1 MELYLV
7 YEFIYHNF
15 DEDREEGIEFFG
27 LHKSKEEAIKI
38 ANRRVK
44 KGIKEYDVV
53 LSKEISNIKNPF
65 KETDMVDM
73 YREDDNIE
81 APIYSICIKK
91 FEIGRKDEK

>member
-1 MELYLV
+1 M
-7 YEFIYHNF
+7 
-15 DEDREEGIEFFG
+15 
-27 LHKSKEEAIKI
+27 
-38 ANRRVK
+38 
-44 KGIKEYDVV
+44 
-53 LSKEISNIKNPF
+53 LSKEISNTRNPF